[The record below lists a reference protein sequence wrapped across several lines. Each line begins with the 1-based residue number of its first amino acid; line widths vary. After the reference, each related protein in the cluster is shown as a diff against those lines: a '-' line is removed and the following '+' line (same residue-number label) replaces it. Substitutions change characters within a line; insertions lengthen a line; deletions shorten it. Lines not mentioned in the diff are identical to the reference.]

1 MHATTLKALM
11 GCCQVYRSE
20 TRHRPL
26 LTSALLRRNRSAAR
40 TAGAA
45 VLLTL
50 LLPAPALA
58 HVSVRP
64 TLLLAGTD
72 TLLRIELPALRPG
85 RNPIALDLSGPGVSQ
100 RSSAS
105 AGRLG
110 DESRWR
116 VRVRVDAEAG
126 PVAVVLRARYAD
138 GQTVAVPQTLTVLPA
153 EASSDSGTPA
163 VLVAGLVAG
172 LLAVGVGALALLNFK
187 KKSRSAW

>member
-1 MHATTLKALM
+1 M

-20 TRHRPL
+20 TPHRSL
-26 LTSALLRRNRSAAR
+26 LTGALPGRNRNAAKVVGAALLLA
-40 TAGAA
+40 
-45 VLLTL
+45 L

-64 TLLLAGTD
+64 TLLVAGAE

-85 RNPIALDLSGPGVSQ
+85 QNPTALDLSGPGVSQ

-110 DESRWR
+110 EESRWR
-116 VRVRVDAEAG
+116 VRVRVDSEPG
-126 PVAVVLRARYAD
+126 PVPVVLHARYAD
-138 GQTVAVPQTLTVLPA
+138 GQTVAIRQTLTVVPP
-153 EASSDSGTPA
+153 EASRDSGTSR
-163 VLVAGLVAG
+163 LLIAGLVAG
-172 LLAVGVGALALLNFK
+172 LLVAVIGALALFNFK